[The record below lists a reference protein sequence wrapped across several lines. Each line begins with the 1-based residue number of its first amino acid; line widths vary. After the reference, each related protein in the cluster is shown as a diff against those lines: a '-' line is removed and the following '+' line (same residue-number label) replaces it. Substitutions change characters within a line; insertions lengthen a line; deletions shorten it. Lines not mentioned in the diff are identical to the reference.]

1 MAINSTVFNSLAS
14 GTVQAGGATAANV
27 GLVAVSQTATI
38 TFAADGTAT
47 SLFTIPAGS
56 QILNINIDTTTAFNA
71 TSTNTVSIGKSGA
84 ATQFVTATSVTA
96 LGRQSIATTGA
107 YANWANVGTS
117 DVTVIATYNQ
127 TGTAASTGAARI
139 TIVYAF

>member
-1 MAINSTVFNSLAS
+1 MATNSTVFNSLAS
-14 GTVQAGGATAANV
+14 GTVQAGGATPANV

-38 TFAADGTAT
+38 TYAADGTTT

-71 TSTNTVSIGKSGA
+71 GSSNTVSIGKSGA
-84 ATQFVTATSVTA
+84 ATQFVTATSVTS
-96 LGRQSIATTGA
+96 LGRQSVATTGA